1 MNVKTLIGG
10 LVAGVTA
17 FLLGWV
23 IYGMLLKSYFEQNMT
38 PYEGLLKSQP
48 DLWAMGVS
56 NLALGLLL
64 AYVFNGS
71 GVKTARN
78 GIASGAIVFGLFA
91 VSVDMLFYAQMNLFS
106 LQLICV
112 DVLASLVGGALVGA
126 VLGWWFG
133 RGQTAAA

>member
-17 FLLGWV
+17 FLLGWI
-23 IYGMLLKSYFEQNMT
+23 IYGMLLMDYFTNNMVK
-38 PYEGLLKSQP
+38 YEGLTKDP
-48 DLWAMGVS
+48 MEMWAIVVS

-71 GVKTARN
+71 GVKTAGN
-78 GIASGAIVFGLFA
+78 GVASGALFFGLFA
-91 VSVDMLFYAQMNLFS
+91 VGVDMMFYAQMNLIS

-112 DVLASLVGGALVGA
+112 DVLASLVMGALVGA
-126 VLGWWFG
+126 VLGWWMG
-133 RGQTAAA
+133 RGSNA

>member
-10 LVAGVTA
+10 LIAGVTA

-23 IYGMLLKSYFEQNMT
+23 IYGMLLMDYFTNNMVK
-38 PYEGLLKSQP
+38 YDGLTKDP
-48 DLWAMGVS
+48 MEMWAMGVS

-78 GIASGAIVFGLFA
+78 GIASGAIFFGLF
-91 VSVDMLFYAQMNLFS
+91 SVGVNMMFYAQMNLFS

-112 DVLASLVGGALVGA
+112 DVLASLVWGALVGA
-126 VLGWWFG
+126 VLGWWFS

>member
-10 LVAGVTA
+10 LIAGVTS

-23 IYGMLLKSYFEQNMT
+23 IYGMLLMDYFTNNMVK
-38 PYEGLLKSQP
+38 YDGLNKDP
-48 DLWAMGVS
+48 IEMWAMVVS
-56 NLALGLLL
+56 HLALGLLL

-78 GIASGAIVFGLFA
+78 GIASGAIFFGLFTVVA
-91 VSVDMLFYAQMNLFS
+91 GMMSYAQINLYS
-106 LQLICV
+106 LQSLCV
-112 DVLASLVGGALVGA
+112 DVLASLVMGALVGA

>member
-23 IYGMLLKSYFEQNMT
+23 IYGMLLMDYFTNNMVK
-38 PYEGLLKSQP
+38 YEGLTKDP
-48 DLWAMGVS
+48 MEMWAMVVS

-71 GVKTARN
+71 GVKTVAN
-78 GIASGAIVFGLFA
+78 GIASGAIFFGLFS
-91 VSVDMLFYAQMNLFS
+91 VGVDMMFYAQMNLFS

-112 DVLASLVGGALVGA
+112 DVLASLVMGALVGA